1 MNIQIANQIAAM
13 CNRMAKE
20 WLDKSISRVIEVS
33 ELEVG
38 EYSEH
43 YSTVYAGE
51 YTLEV
56 SHKTKIEEDKQF
68 EWQYSGGQDHDVCVG
83 CDYIADV
90 TAKNIDARDENGK
103 LVATACVFDRVILS
117 KIEAVIEIAAS
128 AKAEKDAEEYDPL

>member
-1 MNIQIANQIAAM
+1 MNQLIANQIAAM

-56 SHKTKIEEDKQF
+56 CHKTKIHEDKQYDWF
-68 EWQYSGGQDHDVCVG
+68 YSGGEDHDVCVG
-83 CDYIADV
+83 CDYIAEV
-90 TAKNIDARDENGK
+90 TATNIDARDENGK
-103 LVATACVFDRVILS
+103 LIASSIVLDRVILS
-117 KIEAVIEIAAS
+117 KIESVIEIAAS
-128 AKAEKDAEEYDPL
+128 AKAEQDSDECDPN